1 MNNGRIVVLGNG
13 QLGTA
18 LAALSGPA
26 IQVFDRAILD
36 LGDTGAI
43 EPALAAAR
51 PEVVINAAAYNKV
64 DEAERRPDLAFTINA
79 VAPGAIACAC
89 AAIGARIIHVS
100 TDYVFDGALG
110 RPYLEDDLPAP
121 LSVYGASKLAGE
133 HLVRAYADDRALI
146 VRTSA
151 VFGTAGPEVGKGG
164 NFVRSILRQ
173 AAAGQPLQVVNDQT
187 TCPTYAPDLARAI
200 LSLAARPVSGLLH
213 VTNAGACTWYQFAQ
227 AILELAQLNVPL
239 TPTTSETRPDRA
251 RRPSYSVLSGARLAA
266 LGITMPPWRDALARY
281 LEEIGAM
288 LDGEVR

>member
-1 MNNGRIVVLGNG
+1 MPLPITRLTKRSGARIWRSRSTRL
-13 QLGTA
+13 
-18 LAALSGPA
+18 
-26 IQVFDRAILD
+26 
-36 LGDTGAI
+36 
-43 EPALAAAR
+43 
-51 PEVVINAAAYNKV
+51 
-64 DEAERRPDLAFTINA
+64 
-79 VAPGAIACAC
+79 
-89 AAIGARIIHVS
+89 IGARIIHVS

-200 LSLAARPVSGLLH
+200 LS
-213 VTNAGACTWYQFAQ
+213 
-227 AILELAQLNVPL
+227 
-239 TPTTSETRPDRA
+239 
-251 RRPSYSVLSGARLAA
+251 
-266 LGITMPPWRDALARY
+266 
-281 LEEIGAM
+281 
-288 LDGEVR
+288 